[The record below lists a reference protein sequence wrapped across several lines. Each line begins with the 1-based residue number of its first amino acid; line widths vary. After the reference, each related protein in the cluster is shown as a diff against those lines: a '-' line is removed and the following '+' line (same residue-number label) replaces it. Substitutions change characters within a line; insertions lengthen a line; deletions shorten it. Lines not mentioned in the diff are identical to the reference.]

1 MDIEW
6 QDLPDRKSLFTKR
19 NAVMRDL
26 HTKKIIQYY
35 ASNTK
40 IAVVQKCNYDGTT
53 YYRTNSAK
61 ENGLDWAFEAAA
73 FGLPNDVAPP
83 VHTPSYS
90 LNSHT
95 TKKQKSNET
104 QKPESPKGG
113 EETKAQR
120 RQKFRLLG
128 KLFGRKKV

>member
-1 MDIEW
+1 MMDW
-6 QDLPDRKSLFTKR
+6 QDLPERRNLFTKR

-61 ENGLDWAFEAAA
+61 ENGLDWAFEASA
-73 FGLPNDVAPP
+73 FGLPNDIAPP

-120 RQKFRLLG
+120 RPKFRLLG

>member
-1 MDIEW
+1 MTIEW
-6 QDLPDRKSLFTKR
+6 QDLPDRKNLFTKR
-19 NAVMRDL
+19 NAVMHDL

-73 FGLPNDVAPP
+73 FGLPNDIAPP

-120 RQKFRLLG
+120 RPKFRLLG

>member
-1 MDIEW
+1 MDW
-6 QDLPDRKSLFTKR
+6 QDLPERKNLFTKR

-73 FGLPNDVAPP
+73 FGLPNDIAPP

-120 RQKFRLLG
+120 RPKFRLLG

>member
-1 MDIEW
+1 MDW
-6 QDLPDRKSLFTKR
+6 QDLSDRKNLFTKR

-26 HTKKIIQYY
+26 HTKKIVQYY

-61 ENGLDWAFEAAA
+61 ENGLDWAFEASA
-73 FGLPNDVAPP
+73 FGLRNDVAPP

-113 EETKAQR
+113 EGTKAQR
-120 RQKFRLLG
+120 RPKFRLLG
-128 KLFGRKKV
+128 KLFGKRKV